1 MRRLILLAGLLAVG
15 CSTVATSS
23 PSAPAPTVYVVVWFD
38 TEDYLLKADDDA
50 ILRNTTF
57 MTGEGLKATFKV
69 VGEKARVLE
78 QRKRTDVIDALK
90 KHEIGY
96 HSNFHSV
103 HPTPAQY
110 MSGLGW
116 DEGMAEFERREGP
129 GWEDVRRIFGQTPSC
144 YGQPGSS
151 WGPQA
156 FGVMKKWGMKA
167 YLDTGSHVSLD
178 GKPHYYC
185 GLLTMFRL
193 THTLRTGLGG
203 EKDLQIAKE
212 KFDKSRAQLLKEGGG
227 LVSIFYHPCEFVHK
241 QFWDSIFKN
250 GANPPREEW
259 TPPPQKTPEESKVA
273 YETFES
279 WIRYLKSFPDVK
291 FITASEAAA
300 LYQDKAR
307 GRKFAHQELRE
318 IAEGVGEQVNFQV
331 RKDYALS
338 PADIFVLLSGLTTAV
353 DDILKKIP
361 PGTASFRHDT
371 WITAPQETIDG
382 PSEPGP
388 ALTAPI
394 SVGWSQYSRTV
405 KWAIDYAGHH
415 HRIPST
421 IWLGSTGV
429 PPEAFYGSLARVAV
443 DLLDG
448 KTPETVEI
456 RPVKFT
462 VGARVADDSPKIWGW
477 LFPEGWHAPEM
488 MALARRQAWT
498 IKPAILDATR

>member
-15 CSTVATSS
+15 CSTVATT
-23 PSAPAPTVYVVVWFD
+23 PQSAPAPTVYVVVWFD

-57 MTGEGLKATFKV
+57 MTSEGLKGTFKV

-78 QRKRTDVIDALK
+78 QRGRTDVIDALK

-116 DEGMAEFERREGP
+116 DEGMAEFERRERR
-129 GWEDVRRIFGQTPSC
+129 GWDDLVRIFGQTPSC

-156 FGVMKKWGMKA
+156 FGVMRKWGMKA

-185 GLLTMFRL
+185 GLLTMYRL

-203 EKDLQIAKE
+203 EKDLQVAKE

-279 WIRYLKSFPDVK
+279 WIRYIKSFPEVK
-291 FITASEAAA
+291 FITASQAAH
-300 LYQDKAR
+300 LYHDKAR
-307 GRKFAHQELRE
+307 DRGVSFAELRDLAAAVGDE
-318 IAEGVGEQVNFQV
+318 VNYQQRGDIAYTAGELFTTMNGYVEHV
-331 RKDYALS
+331 STLS
-338 PADIFVLLSGLTTAV
+338 PDRR
-353 DDILKKIP
+353 P
-361 PGTASFRHDT
+361 PQALFHSYMLPYGPDHAGPPLEKP
-371 WITAPQETIDG
+371 ITV
-382 PSEPGP
+382 S
-388 ALTAPI
+388 
-394 SVGWSQYSRTV
+394 WSQFRRTV
-405 KWAIDYAGHH
+405 ADVHGYLGVHN
-415 HRIPST
+415 RIPST
-421 IWLGSTGV
+421 VWMGSTGI
-429 PPEAFYGSLARVAV
+429 PPESYYTALARVTI

-448 KTPETVEI
+448 KTPETIEI
-456 RPVKFT
+456 RPAKFT

-498 IKPAILDATR
+498 IKPAILDASR

>member
-1 MRRLILLAGLLAVG
+1 MRRLILMAGLLAVG
-15 CSTVATSS
+15 CATVS
-23 PSAPAPTVYVVVWFD
+23 PSLAAPAPTVYVVVWFD
-38 TEDYLLKADDDA
+38 TEDYLLRADDDA
-50 ILRNTTF
+50 ILRNATF
-57 MTGEGLKATFKV
+57 MTNEGLKGTFKV

-78 QRKRTDVIDALK
+78 QRQRTDVIDALK
-90 KHEIGY
+90 KHEIGF

-110 MSGLGW
+110 LSALGW

-203 EKDLQIAKE
+203 EKDLQAAKE
-212 KFDKSRAQLLKEGGG
+212 KFDKSRAQLLQEGGG

-291 FITASEAAA
+291 FITAGEAAE
-300 LYQDKAR
+300 LYRDKAA
-307 GRKFAHQELRE
+307 GRKFQHQELRE
-318 IAEGVGEQVNFQV
+318 IAEAVGDQVNYQS
-331 RKDYALS
+331 RGDYALS
-338 PADIFVLLSGLTTAV
+338 PAEIFTLLCLLVRSDLPKLPPAASGATL
-353 DDILKKIP
+353 
-361 PGTASFRHDT
+361 RHEIKQMHFPD
-371 WITAPQETIDG
+371 PLYG

-388 ALTAPI
+388 LLSAPVTT
-394 SVGWSQYSRTV
+394 SWSQYTRTIE
-405 KWAIDYAGHH
+405 WALEYIGRH

-421 IWLGSTGV
+421 VWLGSTGV
-429 PPEAFYGSLARVAV
+429 PPEAFYTSLAQVV
-443 DLLDG
+443 LGQMDG
-448 KTPETVEI
+448 HTPDTVEI
-456 RPVKFT
+456 RPAKFT
-462 VGARVADDSPKIWGW
+462 VGVRVADDSPKIWGW
-477 LFPEGWHAPEM
+477 LFPEGWHAPQM

-498 IKPAILDATR
+498 IKPAILDASR

>member
-1 MRRLILLAGLLAVG
+1 MILLAGLLAVG
-15 CSTVATSS
+15 CA
-23 PSAPAPTVYVVVWFD
+23 SAPPVQPTGPTVYVVVWFD

-50 ILRNTTF
+50 ILRNASF
-57 MTGEGLKATFKV
+57 MSTEGLKATFKV

-78 QRKRTDVIDALK
+78 QRERTDVIAALK
-90 KHEIGY
+90 KHEIGF

-156 FGVMKKWGMKA
+156 FGAMRKWGMKA

-185 GLLTMFRL
+185 GLLTMYRL

-203 EKDLQIAKE
+203 DKDLQAAKE
-212 KFDKSRAQLLKEGGG
+212 KFDKSHEQLLKDGGG
-227 LVSIFYHPCEFVHK
+227 LVSVFYHPCEFVHK

-291 FITASEAAA
+291 FITASEAAELYRDRA
-300 LYQDKAR
+300 LA
-307 GRKFAHQELRE
+307 RKFEHLELRE
-318 IAEGVGEQVNFQV
+318 IAAAVGDQVNYQM
-331 RKDYALS
+331 RGDYALS
-338 PADIFVLLSGLTTAV
+338 PSEIFLLLSGVVSLSGKVPSGSSA
-353 DDILKKIP
+353 IP
-361 PGTASFRHDT
+361 HDL
-371 WITAPQETIDG
+371 WVESARDLLYG

-388 ALTAPI
+388 TLAAPLL
-394 SVGWSQYSRTV
+394 VDWSQYSRTV
-405 KWAIDYAGHH
+405 KWTMDYVGHH
-415 HRIPST
+415 RRIPST
-421 IWLGSTGV
+421 VWLGSAGV
-429 PPEAFYGSLARVAV
+429 PPEAFYTSLARVA
-443 DLLDG
+443 LSILDG
-448 KTPETVEI
+448 KIPTAVEI
-456 RPVKFT
+456 RPAKFT

-498 IKPAILDATR
+498 IKPAILDPSR

>member
-1 MRRLILLAGLLAVG
+1 MRRMILLAGLFAVG
-15 CSTVATSS
+15 CAT
-23 PSAPAPTVYVVVWFD
+23 APPTKPTGPTVYVVLWFD
-38 TEDYLLKADDDA
+38 TEDYLLRADDDA
-50 ILRNTTF
+50 ILRNATF
-57 MTGEGLKATFKV
+57 LTQENLRATFKV

-90 KHEIGY
+90 KHEIGF

-110 MSGLGW
+110 LSGLGW

-129 GWEDVRRIFGQTPSC
+129 GLEDVRRILGANPSC

-156 FGVMKKWGMKA
+156 FGAMRKWGMKA

-185 GLLTMFRL
+185 GLLTMYRL

-203 EKDLQIAKE
+203 DKDLQAAKE
-212 KFDKSRAQLLKEGGG
+212 KFDKSHEQLLQEGGG
-227 LVSIFYHPCEFVHK
+227 LVSVFYHPCEFVHK

-279 WIRYLKSFPDVK
+279 WIRYIKSFPDVK

-300 LYQDKAR
+300 LYADKVR
-307 GRKFAHQELRE
+307 GRKFSQPELRE
-318 IAEGVGEQVNFQV
+318 IAEAVGDQVNFQV
-331 RKDYALS
+331 RQDYALS
-338 PADIFVLLSGLTTAV
+338 PADIFGLLGALAPLDEAV
-353 DDILKKIP
+353 RKIH
-361 PGTASFRHDT
+361 PGGAAIRHDT
-371 WITAPQETIDG
+371 WVTAPAEPVDG

-388 ALTAPI
+388 ALAAPI
-394 SVGWSQYSRTV
+394 RVGWSQYARTV
-405 KWAIDYAGHH
+405 KWAMDYMGHH

-421 IWLGSTGV
+421 VWLGSTGV
-429 PPEAFYGSLARVAV
+429 PPEAFYTSLARVALS
-443 DLLDG
+443 LLDG
-448 KTPETVEI
+448 QIPETVEI
-456 RPVKFT
+456 RPATFAI
-462 VGARVADDSPKIWGW
+462 GARVADDSPKIWGW
-477 LFPEGWHAPEM
+477 LFPEGWHAPQM

-498 IKPAILDATR
+498 IKPAILDASR

>member
-1 MRRLILLAGLLAVG
+1 
-15 CSTVATSS
+15 
-23 PSAPAPTVYVVVWFD
+23 
-38 TEDYLLKADDDA
+38 
-50 ILRNTTF
+50 
-57 MTGEGLKATFKV
+57 
-69 VGEKARVLE
+69 
-78 QRKRTDVIDALK
+78 
-90 KHEIGY
+90 
-96 HSNFHSV
+96 
-103 HPTPAQY
+103 
-110 MSGLGW
+110 
-116 DEGMAEFERREGP
+116 
-129 GWEDVRRIFGQTPSC
+129 
-144 YGQPGSS
+144 
-151 WGPQA
+151 
-156 FGVMKKWGMKA
+156 
-167 YLDTGSHVSLD
+167 
-178 GKPHYYC
+178 
-185 GLLTMFRL
+185 
-193 THTLRTGLGG
+193 
-203 EKDLQIAKE
+203 
-212 KFDKSRAQLLKEGGG
+212 
-227 LVSIFYHPCEFVHK
+227 
-241 QFWDSIFKN
+241 
-250 GANPPREEW
+250 
-259 TPPPQKTPEESKVA
+259 
-273 YETFES
+273 
-279 WIRYLKSFPDVK
+279 
-291 FITASEAAA
+291 
-300 LYQDKAR
+300 
-307 GRKFAHQELRE
+307 
-318 IAEGVGEQVNFQV
+318 VNFQV